1 MKLFKNISAL
11 FFVLLTALSAAG
23 QQTGMVY
30 GTLSDTSAH
39 LQLKN
44 AYISL
49 HRFSDSSMQRSFF
62 SSGNGAFSSGQISLG
77 HYYIRI
83 SYQGYQTV
91 KFPFM
96 LDKEKQLDLGTIYMS
111 ARVIV
116 LDTIVVKEAAIIQ
129 NKDTL
134 EYNASHF
141 KTRDY
146 AVLSELL
153 KLLPG
158 IQLNNDGS
166 ITING
171 QVIDHLMVDGKP
183 FFDGTPAMA
192 LTHLPADIV
201 KKIQVFASSNP
212 TSTGIPA
219 PPGFFGNKTLN
230 IVLKANKR
238 KGNFGKIMVGAG
250 SGGAYTGSGD
260 LNHMNGDQQTS
271 LIGDAGNVDNDK
283 SADLMSTTNGIQR
296 KINGALNY
304 RDSRNEKT
312 SVNGSIV
319 ANDLYNKTTERSHII
334 NIFPGDS
341 STVLDQNL
349 EGEMHN
355 QMQLINMNLEHKPDA
370 YNTLTFQPRV
380 LLQHTN
386 TNSLQ
391 QSIQRYETSADTI
404 YRSNGNTISDG
415 AGKMISSVLQ
425 YTHSWQQSV
434 KKISLGMN
442 LSATNDKH
450 YTTGRTETEGT
461 NLDQHSSSK
470 NNGLNIAPYLNFI
483 IPVGNK
489 NVLNIQSNYSYNRS
503 TMSYK
508 VFRLNESNQHFDEPD
523 SSQSNDFN
531 STYNTAAVQLSLRR
545 QLKNFTVTIG
555 SGIESDWISGQN
567 LSNHTHISSR
577 FFNVLPAAMFSLN
590 MRGNNNLM
598 VSYNG
603 KPMPV
608 SVQQLQP
615 VSVTADSLFITKGNP
630 DLQQPYI
637 HSMSVGYTS
646 LIGSNNRFFSASLNS
661 SITMHSIQQSTT
673 LLDNG
678 AQLSIPVNLEGAQN
692 VSLIVSYGLPGIKSK
707 SSFNFAANATYS
719 RNPVLSNGAGNDS
732 RILFYS
738 GTITWNYR
746 EVNGFNLNLS
756 TTPGYNSLQTGL
768 GQHER
773 FFTTAIGARG
783 SYIKKGWE
791 VALSAFYNY
800 NSSLP
805 SNYQPGYPVT
815 IPAVGY
821 RFLKHKEGEIRL
833 SVMDLF
839 NQQSGASR
847 NISPSTIS
855 DTRSQNRGRYI
866 LATFTYNFR
875 KFGGKE

>member
-1 MKLFKNISAL
+1 MKLLKNISSL
-11 FFVLLTALSAAG
+11 FFLLLTALLAAG
-23 QQTGMVY
+23 QQTGVVY
-30 GTLSDTSAH
+30 GTLSDTSAS
-39 LQLKN
+39 LQLKE

-49 HRFSDSSMQRSFF
+49 HRSSDSSMQRSFF
-62 SSGNGAFSSGQISLG
+62 SGENGAFSSGQISLG

-83 SYQGYQTV
+83 SYQGYQTLKV
-91 KFPFM
+91 PFI
-96 LDKEKQLDLGTIYMS
+96 LDKEQNLNLGTIYMS
-111 ARVIV
+111 AKVMV
-116 LDTIVVKEAAIIQ
+116 LDTIVVQEAAIIQ

-134 EYNASHF
+134 EYNASRF

-171 QVIDHLMVDGKP
+171 QIIDQLMVDGKP

-201 KKIQVFASSNP
+201 KKIQVFASNNITNS
-212 TSTGIPA
+212 GIPA

-230 IVLKANKR
+230 VVLKANKR
-238 KGNFGKIMVGAG
+238 KGNFGKVMAGAG
-250 SGGAYTGSGD
+250 SGGAYTGSAD
-260 LNHMNGDQQTS
+260 LNHMNGDQQTT
-271 LIGDAGNVDNDK
+271 LIGDAGNADNDK
-283 SADLMSTTNGIQR
+283 STDFISTNNGIHR

-304 RDSRNEKT
+304 RDSRNEKI
-312 SVNGSIV
+312 SINGSII
-319 ANDLYNKTTERSHII
+319 ANDLYNKTIERSHVI

-341 STVLDQNL
+341 STILDQNS
-349 EGEMHN
+349 EGEMHTY
-355 QMQLINMNLEHKPDA
+355 MQHINMNLEHKPDA
-370 YNTLTFQPRV
+370 YNTFTFQPRI

-386 TNSLQ
+386 NNNVQ
-391 QSIQRYETSADTI
+391 QSIQRYENSGDTI
-404 YRSNGNTISDG
+404 YRSNGTNTSSG
-415 AGKMISSVLQ
+415 SNTMISSLLQ

-434 KKISLGMN
+434 KKISLGVN
-442 LSATNDKH
+442 FSGNNDKH
-450 YTTGRTETEGT
+450 NTTGHTETEAI
-461 NLDQHSSSK
+461 NLDQHSISK
-470 NNGLNIAPYLNFI
+470 NNGLNIAPYLTFI
-483 IPVGNK
+483 TPVGDK
-489 NVLNIQSNYSYNRS
+489 SILNIQGNYSYNRNA
-503 TMSYK
+503 MSYR
-508 VFRLNESNQHFDEPD
+508 VFRLNESNQHFDELD

-531 STYNTAAVQLSLRR
+531 STYNTTAIQFSLRR
-545 QLKNFTVTIG
+545 QLKNSTVTVG
-555 SGIESDWISGQN
+555 SGIESDWIAGQN
-567 LSNHTHISSR
+567 LTNHTHISRR
-577 FFNVLPAAMFSLN
+577 FVNVLPSAMFTLN
-590 MRGNNNLM
+590 MRGRNNLT

-603 KPMPV
+603 KPMTV

-615 VSVTADSLFITKGNP
+615 VSITADSLFITEGNP

-637 HSMSVGYTS
+637 HSMNLGYTS
-646 LIGSNNRFFSASLNS
+646 LIGSNNRFFSATLTS
-661 SITMHSIQQSTT
+661 SITMHSIQQSIT

-678 AQLSIPVNLEGAQN
+678 VQVSKPVNLEGARD
-692 VSLIVSYGLPGIKSK
+692 VSLIINYGIPAIKSK
-707 SSFNFAANATYS
+707 SSFNFAVNATYS
-719 RNPVLSNGAGNDS
+719 KNPVLSNGTRNDS

-738 GTITWNYR
+738 GTIVWNYR
-746 EVNGFNLNLS
+746 PANGFDLNLS

-768 GQHER
+768 GQHES
-773 FFTTAIGARG
+773 FFTTAIGAKV
-783 SYIKKGWE
+783 SYIKGDWDA
-791 VALSAFYNY
+791 ALSAYYNY

-805 SNYQPGYPVT
+805 SNYKTKYPVT

-847 NISPSTIS
+847 SISSSSVS
-855 DTRSQNRGRYI
+855 DTRSETRGRYI